1 MKKKGEDHLN
11 QLEKLIEK
19 QTAELRATNRKLQQ
33 EIREKKMV
41 EDELK
46 DHRDYLDRMVK
57 ERTFEL
63 RKVNKELRAEIM
75 RRIQIEKELVESQR
89 FVNRITDATPNLLY
103 IYDVITNR
111 SIYINPRVTN
121 ILGYTHDQMKGFGSS
136 FFQRVLHPDD
146 ADIFESMQYH
156 LENTA
161 YKDVIEKEYR
171 MKNVHGEWRW
181 FSSRAVIF
189 KKTSGEQPHLILGIA
204 QDSTER
210 KKSEE
215 ELNRSREQL
224 RVLLAHLQSVREEE
238 RTRISREI
246 HDELGQSLT
255 ALKIDL
261 SWLRKRLGR
270 DQTLLIEKAHGMSQ
284 LIDLNIQT
292 VKRISAELRPG
303 LLDDLGLTAALEWQ
317 AEEFQNR
324 NGIACQLI
332 IEPDNLVLGKEIST
346 AVFRIFQET
355 LTNIVRHAKSSK
367 VRVRLTK
374 KEEELAL
381 KVSDNGRGITRKQI
395 SSPSSIGLI
404 GMNERVSF
412 LGGTLS
418 ISGAKNRGTTVK
430 VTIPLQSCES
440 DRGNKQC

>member
-1 MKKKGEDHLN
+1 MKKKDED
-11 QLEKLIEK
+11 QVSRLEKLIEK
-19 QTAELRATNRKLQQ
+19 QTAELKATNRKLQQ

-63 RKVNKELRAEIM
+63 RKVNKELRAENM
-75 RRIQIEKELVESQR
+75 RRIQMERELVESQR

-111 SIYINPRVTN
+111 SIYINPRATN
-121 ILGYTHDQMKGFGSS
+121 ILGYTHDQIKGFGSS
-136 FFQRVLHPDD
+136 FFQHVLHPDD
-146 ADIFESMQYH
+146 TDIFESMQSS
-156 LENTA
+156 LENAA
-161 YKDVIEKEYR
+161 YKDIIEKEYR
-171 MKNVHGEWRW
+171 MKNVQGEWRW
-181 FSSRAVIF
+181 FSSRVVIF
-189 KKTSGEQPHLILGIA
+189 KKTSGGQPHLILGIA

-210 KKSEE
+210 KKAEE

-224 RVLLAHLQSVREEE
+224 RILLAHLQSVREEE

-261 SWLRKRLGR
+261 SWLKKRLSR
-270 DQTLLIEKAHGMSQ
+270 DQTLLIEKAQGMSQ

-324 NGIACQLI
+324 NGIICQLI
-332 IEPDNLVLGKEIST
+332 IEPDNLVMGKEIST

-355 LTNIVRHAKSSK
+355 LTNVARHAKSSR
-367 VRVRLTK
+367 VRVRLTRRSD
-374 KEEELAL
+374 ELIL
-381 KVSDNGRGITRKQI
+381 KVSDNGKGITMKQI
-395 SSPSSIGLI
+395 SSTASIGLI
-404 GMNERVSF
+404 GMKERVSF

-418 ISGAKNRGTTVK
+418 INGAKNRGTTVV
-430 VTIPLQSCES
+430 VTIPLKPGES
-440 DRGNKQC
+440 APGIKRC